1 MLVKLG
7 LIVLLGASFGIIKN
21 IDTVKWI
28 FFDASN
34 YSKTNGIITNS
45 NIYHTGLRGGWS
57 FSIYYE
63 YGVDDIK
70 FTSSRVHFGYQ
81 TSSDKS
87 YAQGYLVKYPVGNEV
102 LVYYDP
108 DHPDNAIL
116 EPNVKWY
123 GFLYYIL
130 AFIVLSLTLF
140 SVSIYYRKIE
150 ISSKPIIPE

>member
-7 LIVLLGASFGIIKN
+7 LIVLLGASYGVIKN
-21 IDTVKWI
+21 INTVKWI

-34 YSKTNGIITNS
+34 YSKANGVVTNS

-57 FSIYYE
+57 FSVYYE
-63 YGVDDIK
+63 YIVNGNK
-70 FTSSRVHFGYQ
+70 FTSNRVHFGYQ

-87 YAQGYLVKYPVGNEV
+87 YAQGYLMKYPVGKEV

-116 EPNVKWY
+116 EPNVKWF
-123 GFLYYIL
+123 GFLYYIF
-130 AFIVLSLTLF
+130 AFIFLSLSLF
-140 SVSIYYRKIE
+140 SVSFYYRKM
-150 ISSKPIIPE
+150 KM